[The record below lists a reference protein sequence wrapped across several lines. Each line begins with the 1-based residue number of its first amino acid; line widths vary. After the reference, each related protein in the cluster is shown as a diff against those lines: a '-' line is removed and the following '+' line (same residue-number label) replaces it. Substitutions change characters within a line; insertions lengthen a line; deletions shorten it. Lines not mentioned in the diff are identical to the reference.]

1 MGAGQI
7 AFQRFKK
14 KKIKKAS
21 LDCTRVNIKSSGTT
35 IFLSLLHF
43 VQKCNFNNLVCT
55 CYIAKTFLR
64 VLLFANFSLSS

>member
-14 KKIKKAS
+14 KKNQES
-21 LDCTRVNIKSSGTT
+21 QFGLHSGKHQKQWHNY
-35 IFLSLLHF
+35 FLSLLHF

-55 CYIAKTFLR
+55 CYIAKTVLR
-64 VLLFANFSLSS
+64 VLLFANFS